1 MGKDSTYVVNDFDYL
16 TRGILSLY
24 DSRIRKFMIK
34 NCYKE
39 AGLTESFADSCDTL
53 EKDILNLLWQE
64 FDFPFLVNSHSS
76 KYLYE

>member
-1 MGKDSTYVVNDFDYL
+1 
-16 TRGILSLY
+16 
-24 DSRIRKFMIK
+24 MIK